1 MFFERDNKVLI
12 GLVTALV
19 LVAGVLAVLVVMK
32 LGADDSAVP
41 APVASSTAPAVS
53 SVSSEPPTVSA
64 EPSLETYALADGTCA
79 TSEGVD
85 YTDSAAVAQRFMEI
99 SFCFD
104 SMVDRTMTAGMLRAD
119 ALMSQRLRGTLVEPE
134 RNGIQRQWVMAQ
146 EHQAYTRPTV
156 TDAATEPLID
166 PTGGTRFEQKMASW
180 LWVGRDGA
188 SMDGGYAVL
197 QLTLTQEGGR
207 WVVDGVETRVFEAN

>member
-1 MFFERDNKVLI
+1 MFERNNKVLVALI
-12 GLVTALV
+12 AALV
-19 LVAGVLAVLVVMK
+19 LVVGVLAVLVAMK
-32 LGADDSAVP
+32 LGADDSPVS
-41 APVASSTAPAVS
+41 APLASSASPTVS
-53 SVSSEPPTVSA
+53 SVVESPGATA
-64 EPSLETYALADGTCA
+64 EPSLETYILADGTCA
-79 TSEGVD
+79 TAEGVD
-85 YTDSAAVAQRFMEI
+85 FTDSAAVAQRFMEI
-99 SFCFD
+99 SYCFD

-119 ALMSQRLRGTLVEPE
+119 ELMSEQLRQKLAEPE

-166 PTGGTRFEQKMASW
+166 PTGATRFEQKMASW

-197 QLTLTQEGGR
+197 QLTLIQEGGR